1 MVFIKMNTMETEEK
15 IEKMLEWIFES
26 GYAKSIL
33 TEDGR
38 ILNYAYEND
47 VVEEP
52 AMLLIRAEDEWHYFW
67 KYMDGEMNEKHLKAF
82 IHVRASGIT
91 DDLKPYKM
99 TSEDF
104 RMQWH
109 NIKSKIKTVHFI
121 IYDEKMEI
129 RCDGYSFDHDRVSL
143 DMCDERITEFNV
155 GFVEFLS
162 GE

>member
-1 MVFIKMNTMETEEK
+1 MVFIKMNTMEIKEK
-15 IEKMLEWIFES
+15 IEKMLEGIFEI
-26 GYAKSIL
+26 GYAKSVL
-33 TEDGR
+33 TEDSR

-67 KYMDGEMNEKHLKAF
+67 KYMDGEMDEKHLKAF
-82 IHVRASGIT
+82 IHERASGIVEN
-91 DDLKPYKM
+91 LKPYSM

-109 NIKSKIKTVHFI
+109 RIKSKIKTVHFKL
-121 IYDEKMEI
+121 YDRKMEI
-129 RCDGYSFDHDRVSL
+129 RCDGYSFDHDRVAL

>member
-1 MVFIKMNTMETEEK
+1 MNTMETEEK

-67 KYMDGEMNEKHLKAF
+67 KYTDGEMDEKHLKAF
-82 IHVRASGIT
+82 IHVRMNF
-91 DDLKPYKM
+91 LM
-99 TSEDF
+99 L
-104 RMQWH
+104 
-109 NIKSKIKTVHFI
+109 
-121 IYDEKMEI
+121 I
-129 RCDGYSFDHDRVSL
+129 RIL
-143 DMCDERITEFNV
+143 
-155 GFVEFLS
+155 
-162 GE
+162 